1 MLFAGNDGGSEITA
15 LPLDMSAAG
24 AATFNA
30 SVNAGAGL
38 RISTD
43 GSNNGVITTLGQD
56 KDMFFS
62 GDDGGSGINALV
74 LDMSAAGAATFNN
87 SVTATSLIAS
97 NGILELDDNGSHN
110 GVINVPASLFVNID
124 SDNSNTGELFAIAKD
139 RTSTSGGTELFR
151 VQENGNV
158 GIGASSLSTK
168 LEVADSNAGFATIRI
183 RRTDVSNS
191 DVDLS
196 TGGGATGKDFTI
208 SVNQAVRMR
217 IDASGNLIV
226 GTTTAGTKTGDG
238 VIAFGATGGVMSNF
252 SSSVANNGTLD
263 IAINT
268 AGGGYQ
274 GFLSVANTVAANAA
288 VRTQSTFSVF
298 GRSTDSSIQQIAT
311 DTGTSAATFTVTTP
325 SNGVIRVTNTSGS
338 ACSISMHFFGGA
350 SL

>member
-1 MLFAGNDGGSEITA
+1 DAGIDIDNINIDGTTIALSSGDLTLDVAGTISLDADDAGEIRLKDGGTQYGVLKIDSNRLKIQSIISDADMLFAGNDGGSEITA
-15 LPLDMSAAG
+15 LTLDMSAAG

-183 RRTDVSNS
+183 RRTDV
-191 DVDLS
+191 
-196 TGGGATGKDFTI
+196 
-208 SVNQAVRMR
+208 
-217 IDASGNLIV
+217 
-226 GTTTAGTKTGDG
+226 
-238 VIAFGATGGVMSNF
+238 
-252 SSSVANNGTLD
+252 
-263 IAINT
+263 
-268 AGGGYQ
+268 
-274 GFLSVANTVAANAA
+274 
-288 VRTQSTFSVF
+288 
-298 GRSTDSSIQQIAT
+298 
-311 DTGTSAATFTVTTP
+311 
-325 SNGVIRVTNTSGS
+325 
-338 ACSISMHFFGGA
+338 
-350 SL
+350 